1 MKTLTLASALSS
13 MTLFGCVISADPQP
27 EPQPGDYDPFLLQE
41 YRAALPKMNR
51 LEAQAPQASATA
63 IAAVGDPAIY
73 PVGSYD
79 IATGING
86 AVSGIV
92 EVLDAV
98 TSLEPTIFN
107 SETREFVWGPFP
119 NEDSIGYV
127 AAYIREAG
135 PDADFQYEYALL
147 RGIDND
153 VANLTPVIWG
163 GGTPDPENDDH
174 GVGVTLW
181 DFEANYAFEQEHNPD
196 FESMALDRGR
206 FVALYAAGPDENDP
220 EAETAFVLAAFRN
233 FVPQDAAPGAAP
245 ADLDYFYG
253 RYQNGITVD
262 FLDFET
268 AFDVNEPADGQIE
281 NVGVRMAFLNE
292 GTGRAEADATGG
304 SLAEGQQGLAIECW
318 NAAIQ
323 QSYLGFE
330 IVENGETLFSAEEGN
345 YDDCGLFTASLAE
358 LKIPSLDDVDPALRA
373 ALGEAATNGIP
384 AE

>member
-1 MKTLTLASALSS
+1 MKTLMLASALST
-13 MTLFGCVISADPQP
+13 MTLLGCVVEEKDPNP
-27 EPQPGDYDPFLLQE
+27 NPGQFDPVLLDE
-41 YRAALPKMNR
+41 YRAALPKMGR
-51 LEAQAPQASATA
+51 LEAQAPQASPAA

-86 AVSGIV
+86 AVTGIIQ
-92 EVLDAV
+92 VLDTV

-107 SETREFVWGPFP
+107 SETQEFFWGPFP
-119 NEDSIGYV
+119 NEDGIGFV

-135 PDADFQYEYALL
+135 PDADFRFEYALL

-153 VANLTPVIWG
+153 VANLKPVIWG
-163 GGTPDPENDDH
+163 GASPDAANEDH

-181 DFEANYAFEQEHNPD
+181 DFEANRAFEQEHNPEFD
-196 FESMALDRGR
+196 SLVLDRGR

-220 EAETAFVLAAFRN
+220 SAEVAFVLAAFRD
-233 FVPQDAAPGAAP
+233 FVPADNAGAEP
-245 ADLDYFYG
+245 AELDYFYG
-253 RYQNGITVD
+253 RYENGITVD
-262 FLDFET
+262 FLDWE
-268 AFDVNEPADGQIE
+268 ASFDVSDPADGVAE

-304 SLAEGQQGLAIECW
+304 SLAEGQQGLAVECW

-323 QSYLGFE
+323 QSYISFE
-330 IVENGETLFSAEEGN
+330 VVQGTETIASAEEGN
-345 YDDCGLFTASLAE
+345 YADCGLFTASLDE
-358 LKIPSLDDVDPALRA
+358 LKIPSLDDVEPELRA
-373 ALGEAATNGIP
+373 ALDEAARNGIP